1 MTMPTDSARE
11 LIGVDW
17 GTTNR
22 RAYRLDAA
30 GKLIGETD
38 DSDGMLAARGRF
50 EASLAALLERFV
62 DLDRQ
67 APVLMSGMV
76 GSAQGWKEAPYL
88 ELATPLAELP
98 RRLVPVDAP
107 TLGRRCFIVPGYRSI
122 AGSEVDVMRGEET
135 QLLGAVALGR
145 HSGWFV
151 LPGTHSKW
159 VQLDKGR
166 ILQFATYL
174 TGELYAL
181 LGAQGT
187 LAAVLAPPQVHDAAA
202 FAEGVHAAGQSALS
216 HALFGVRA
224 RVVGGGAPAQHAAAY
239 LSGLLI
245 GVEWADVRRRN
256 GGRLPDEVIAL
267 GTPAL
272 AQRHADAARRVGT
285 RLTAVDARDAYVA
298 ALHALRAAL

>member
-1 MTMPTDSARE
+1 MNPTTTSARE

-17 GTTNR
+17 GTTHR

-30 GKLIGETD
+30 GTLIGEAD

-50 EASLAALLERFV
+50 EASLAMLLERFV
-62 DLDRQ
+62 DLDPQ

-76 GSAQGWKEAPYL
+76 GSAQGWREAPYL
-88 ELATPLAELP
+88 ELATPLSELP

-107 TLGRRCFIVPGYRSI
+107 SLGRRCFIVPGYRSV

-145 HSGWFV
+145 TSGWFV

-159 VQLDKGR
+159 VQLDHGR

-187 LAAVLAPPQVHDAAA
+187 LAAVLAPPQVHDDAA
-202 FAEGVHAAGQSALS
+202 FAEGVRSAGQGALS

-224 RVVGGGAPAQHAAAY
+224 RVVGGAAPAQHAAAH

-245 GVEWADVRRRN
+245 GVEWADVRRRS
-256 GGRLPDEVIAL
+256 GGRLPDEVFAL

-272 AQRHADAARRVGT
+272 AQRHADAARCVGS
-285 RLTAVDARDAYVA
+285 RLAALDAREAYIA
-298 ALHALRAAL
+298 ALHTLRAAL